1 MAIINSLHNPWLARS
16 TPTCDWSVQ
25 RRVPPTANCLDPGF
39 TAPLTLIMN
48 ATDRLGRVRCQLCPQ
63 GTSLSDVQEAAG
75 EIKSL
80 SLHDLSGGVGV
91 EELDG

>member
-1 MAIINSLHNPWLARS
+1 M
-16 TPTCDWSVQ
+16 
-25 RRVPPTANCLDPGF
+25 TA
-39 TAPLTLIMN
+39 A
-48 ATDRLGRVRCQLCPQ
+48 DRLSRVRCQLCPQ

-91 EELDG
+91 EEVDG

>member
-1 MAIINSLHNPWLARS
+1 
-16 TPTCDWSVQ
+16 
-25 RRVPPTANCLDPGF
+25 
-39 TAPLTLIMN
+39 MN

-80 SLHDLSGGVGV
+80 PLHDLSGGVGV
-91 EELDG
+91 EEVDG